1 MFLMKSQRV
10 FYFLKMKME
19 IYTNACFEFAR
30 SFFHPKC
37 FHFVHIVPG
46 FFHDLIKHVRPF
58 NVYYTC
64 EHEFKLM
71 IALILHF
78 FFL

>member
-1 MFLMKSQRV
+1 MPVSNLQDHSFTQ
-10 FYFLKMKME
+10 
-19 IYTNACFEFAR
+19 NAFT
-30 SFFHPKC
+30 
-37 FHFVHIVPG
+37 VHIVPG

-71 IALILHF
+71 TALILHF
-78 FFL
+78 FSVAY